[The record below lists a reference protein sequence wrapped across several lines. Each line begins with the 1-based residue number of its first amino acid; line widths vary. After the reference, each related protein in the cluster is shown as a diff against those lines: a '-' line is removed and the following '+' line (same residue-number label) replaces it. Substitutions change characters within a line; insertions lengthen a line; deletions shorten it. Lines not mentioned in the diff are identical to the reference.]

1 MAKIYKATIYLTDA
15 NDNIEFEDVISSLDY
30 LGSKLGVGVEVVNL
44 KESEEFE
51 WEDSLKI
58 NRLDSTVDDFE
69 EYFKQQ

>member
-58 NRLDSTVDDFE
+58 NLLDSTVEEFE
-69 EYFKQQ
+69 EYFKIE